1 MVSNTEMILFDW
13 HDWEDILTCD
23 LRNVGN
29 CLGLYENAY
38 YFLQYNK
45 SALGFLL
52 EEQEDFSLK
61 QFYIYTY
68 TYIHTHTYIYIYKKK
83 IFISKLLVP
92 EHQDHCIP
100 YDLQRKGM
108 NCYVNVSITII
119 KGV

>member
-1 MVSNTEMILFDW
+1 MLSFDVLGQW
-13 HDWEDILTCD
+13 KSSRSLQDIT
-23 LRNVGN
+23 VAIP
-29 CLGLYENAY
+29 E
-38 YFLQYNK
+38 
-45 SALGFLL
+45 
-52 EEQEDFSLK
+52 
-61 QFYIYTY
+61 
-68 TYIHTHTYIYIYKKK
+68 KK